1 MPTDD
6 SRLNRRSI
14 LKTAGTGVMAGIA
27 GCGGGDGDGDGGDT
41 TTTTAT
47 TTSGDGD
54 GGDGGDG
61 DSGSG
66 EPMEDTFDGNQLGAS
81 NPNNIQFNPFNPK
94 NYWSG
99 PAGGA
104 FGSLTIRLQTRD
116 PSWEGILLEDWS
128 FPDNMAPG
136 QTVSITFRDDIE
148 WSNGDPVTAR
158 DYLTK
163 LKLGRLV
170 NPNATFPYTKMPEMG
185 DDDRTIQWE
194 LKSKVNPTI
203 LKVNVLGDTVDVKHD
218 IFEEKLTTLQEALR
232 DEDSDAV
239 SEARA
244 DVLEFKL
251 SLEEAVFSGQWQVDS
266 LSDTEAISVRNSGFP
281 DELQPSWPRYRNV
294 AAGEGVRDQRAQE
307 GKIDASQGGS
317 FSCQNYPEEVQ
328 CQVRNYF
335 SAYGASW
342 EFAHEH
348 KDTQHLKVRQAFCYL
363 LDRFQADY
371 NARWADTQELNE
383 EQKRSAVRNEVHKQW
398 VDLTDPASEQWY
410 TGEQVNKLRQGR
422 NNYQQD
428 ISPEEADQDGP
439 GVVGMPDREYAA
451 KLLRD
456 VGYKKQNDKWM
467 RPDGTRFELTIPAF
481 PDWEPWSVTASGQLQ
496 NFGVESG
503 VQIEEASTYF
513 GTTLADGDWGI
524 AINLFACCGSSTMHP
539 FRIHDGDLRQNIA
552 GRQNQNVNIPEE
564 VQVPENIGERTFSES
579 KMQTVNIEERVSEL
593 GQATDQDRARELT
606 QLLGWVQNWQLTEFP
621 TRQYTANSVITTDH
635 WTWPERGGPYD
646 MHFTWAEPMEAGK
659 VRAKTE

>member
-1 MPTDD
+1 MRFDTRELRDLLIAWLVLGLAFALFFAGGAENLMGTD
-6 SRLNRRSI
+6 RLVELFVIS
-14 LKTAGTGVMAGIA
+14 LVTA
-27 GCGGGDGDGDGGDT
+27 GCGFLFHELAHKVV
-41 TTTTAT
+41 AT
-47 TTSGDGD
+47 H
-54 GGDGGDG
+54 
-61 DSGSG
+61 
-66 EPMEDTFDGNQLGAS
+66 
-81 NPNNIQFNPFNPK
+81 
-94 NYWSG
+94 
-99 PAGGA
+99 
-104 FGSLTIRLQTRD
+104 FG
-116 PSWEGILLEDWS
+116 
-128 FPDNMAPG
+128 
-136 QTVSITFRDDIE
+136 
-148 WSNGDPVTAR
+148 
-158 DYLTK
+158 
-163 LKLGRLV
+163 
-170 NPNATFPYTKMPEMG
+170 
-185 DDDRTIQWE
+185 
-194 LKSKVNPTI
+194 
-203 LKVNVLGDTVDVKHD
+203 
-218 IFEEKLTTLQEALR
+218 
-232 DEDSDAV
+232 
-239 SEARA
+239 
-244 DVLEFKL
+244 
-251 SLEEAVFSGQWQVDS
+251 
-266 LSDTEAISVRNSGFP
+266 
-281 DELQPSWPRYRNV
+281 
-294 AAGEGVRDQRAQE
+294 QRA
-307 GKIDASQGGS
+307 
-317 FSCQNYPEEVQ
+317 
-328 CQVRNYF
+328 
-335 SAYGASW
+335 
-342 EFAHEH
+342 
-348 KDTQHLKVRQAFCYL
+348 
-363 LDRFQADY
+363 RFQADY